1 MAENFDLIFGR
12 NASQQY
18 AWSDN
23 DYQNGWETIGSIPP
37 TAAQFDAL
45 QRRAD
50 MKSQD
55 LNSRLIAVE
64 RYITGGNK
72 REPNTGYTV
81 GTVLTYDGLPM
92 DWVLE
97 CIVGGISSATD
108 ITLPSPR
115 VEGARI
121 LDGTVTWALRKIATY
136 GGIGYRQSSTPYHT
150 GSIAFSTSL
159 PAGLYLDCT
168 VAGTTGSG
176 DLVVT
181 RKNVGEIVT
190 DGTVTWTVRKFADT
204 TDATTTTNGLMSA
217 ADKIKIDGI
226 EANANN
232 YSLPA
237 ATGSVRGGVTI
248 GSNISL
254 SGDKISLTSNNVTNA
269 LGYTP
274 PTQDTTYGI
283 ASPSTNGLM
292 SASDKVKLD
301 GIEANANNYSL
312 PAATG
317 STRGGVTVGSNLTLS
332 GDMISVSGTNVQNAL
347 GFNPATRD
355 VVTSST
361 NGLMTPAMLAHL
373 DSVGGSIVAAS
384 LTTNG
389 FVKFSNGFIVQ
400 WGVVAGEAYG
410 TAFTFPIAFSSAV
423 YGILGSPKS
432 AGYYTT
438 PASFDDSKTSLTG
451 SSAAV
456 YGANTDIYWYA
467 YGR

>member
-1 MAENFDLIFGR
+1 MAENFDLIFGQ

-45 QRRAD
+45 QRHAD
-50 MKSQD
+50 MKSQN

-64 RYITGGNK
+64 QYIKEGNK
-72 REPNTGYTV
+72 REPNTEYTV

-97 CIVGGISSATD
+97 CIVGGISSAND

-136 GGIGYRQSSTPYHT
+136 GGIGYRQSSTPYYT

-168 VAGTTGSG
+168 AAGTTGSG

-217 ADKIKIDGI
+217 
-226 EANANN
+226 
-232 YSLPA
+232 
-237 ATGSVRGGVTI
+237 
-248 GSNISL
+248 
-254 SGDKISLTSNNVTNA
+254 
-269 LGYTP
+269 
-274 PTQDTTYGI
+274 
-283 ASPSTNGLM
+283 
-292 SASDKVKLD
+292 SDKVKLD
-301 GIEANANNYSL
+301 GIEANANHYSL

-317 STRGGVTVGSNLTLS
+317 STRGGVTVGPNISLS
-332 GDMISVSGTNVQNAL
+332 GDTISILSSNVQNAL

-355 VVTSST
+355 VVTGST
-361 NGLMTPAMLAHL
+361 NGLMTPAMLALL
-373 DSVGGSIVAAS
+373 DSSGIVAAS

-389 FVKFSNGFIVQ
+389 YIKFANGFIMQ
-400 WGVVAGEAYG
+400 WGSGGCSDAGIA
-410 TAFTFPIAFSSAV
+410 FPIAFPNQCFGVVATRKEATHGDILQPNVESFTTQRAF
-423 YGILGSPKS
+423 IKLGS
-432 AGYYTT
+432 AG
-438 PASFDDSKTSLTG
+438 AGHEF
-451 SSAAV
+451 
-456 YGANTDIYWYA
+456 YGTLYVTIYA
-467 YGR
+467 IGK